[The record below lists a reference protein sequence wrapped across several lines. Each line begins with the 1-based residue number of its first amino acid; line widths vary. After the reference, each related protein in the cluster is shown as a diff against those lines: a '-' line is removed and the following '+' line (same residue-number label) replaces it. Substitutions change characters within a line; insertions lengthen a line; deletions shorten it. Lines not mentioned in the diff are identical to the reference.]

1 MVKKKKKKNHGCFQ
15 LHCCCE
21 KTTLLLLMMTEGL
34 LYMGVAEEEE
44 EEEEKDLGRA
54 AWSIAGLSEEDT
66 REEAHHDENG
76 YGSSLAIAVVVVLLR
91 LAPTPDS
98 SWVLF
103 DETDQLQPREQ
114 ACLEFELMMLA
125 AELET
130 SSSCSSLL
138 LSSSFFLSLSSPTVV
153 FTLRTKKA
161 LVLP

>member
-1 MVKKKKKKNHGCFQ
+1 
-15 LHCCCE
+15 
-21 KTTLLLLMMTEGL
+21 
-34 LYMGVAEEEE
+34 MGVAEEEE

-54 AWSIAGLSEEDT
+54 AWSRAGLSEEDT
-66 REEAHHDENG
+66 TEEVHHDGNG
-76 YGSSLAIAVVVVLLR
+76 YGSSLAIAVVVLLLH

-103 DETDQLQPREQ
+103 DERDQQQPREQ

-125 AELET
+125 AEVET